1 MLSVYYTRH
10 SHNPSP
16 ADYLRDASVYRQSGF
31 QLIELLIA
39 LAVVSV
45 LAMIAIPSY
54 SSYRD
59 KVDNAAAAADITTIV
74 QAIERYYTE
83 FNRYPD
89 SLADVNLATLQD
101 PWQHPYH
108 YLRINGAGLK
118 GKGALR
124 KDKSLVPINTD
135 YDLYSNG
142 KDGATAAPLTAKNSQ
157 DDIVRANNGQFIGLA
172 ADY

>member
-1 MLSVYYTRH
+1 MFSVYHSRH
-10 SHNPSP
+10 SHNRLP
-16 ADYLRDASVYRQSGF
+16 ACFRRESSVYRQSGF

-59 KVDNAAAAADITTIV
+59 KVDNADAAADITTIV

-89 SLADVNLATLQD
+89 SLADVNLANLQD
-101 PWQHPYH
+101 PWQHPYQ

-135 YDLYSNG
+135 YDLYSSG
-142 KDGATAAPLTAKNSQ
+142 KDGATAAALTAKSSQ
-157 DDIVRANNGQFIGLA
+157 DDIVRANNGRFIGLA

>member
-1 MLSVYYTRH
+1 MLSVYYSRH
-10 SHNPSP
+10 SHNPSH
-16 ADYLRDASVYRQSGF
+16 ARYRRDAAINRQSGF

-39 LAVVSV
+39 LAVISV
-45 LAMIAIPSY
+45 LAMVAIPSY

-59 KVDNAAAAADITTIV
+59 KVDNADAAADITTIT
-74 QAIERYYTE
+74 QAIERYYSE
-83 FNRYPD
+83 YNHYPD
-89 SLADVNLATLQD
+89 SLADVRLDNLQD
-101 PWQHPYH
+101 PWQHPYQ

-135 YDLYSNG
+135 YDLYSMG
-142 KDGATAAPLTAKNSQ
+142 KDGVTMAPLTAQNSK
-157 DDIVRANNGQFIGLA
+157 DDIIRANNGKFIGLA

>member
-1 MLSVYYTRH
+1 MQSVRYRH
-10 SHNPSP
+10 ATHNP
-16 ADYLRDASVYRQSGF
+16 AIARCRQRGVVHFQSGF
-31 QLIELLIA
+31 QLIEVLIA
-39 LAVVSV
+39 MAVVSL
-45 LAMIAIPSY
+45 LAIIAIPSY
-54 SSYRD
+54 SQYRD
-59 KVDNAAAAADITTIV
+59 KADNATAAGDINAIT

-83 FNRYPD
+83 NNRYPD
-89 SLADVNLATLQD
+89 SLNDINMGSLQD

-118 GKGALR
+118 GKAALR

-142 KDGATAAPLTAKNSQ
+142 KDGNTSAPLTAKHSQ
-157 DDIVRANNGQFIGLA
+157 DDIVRANNGKFIGLA

>member
-1 MLSVYYTRH
+1 MLSVYYSRH
-10 SHNPSP
+10 SHNPSH
-16 ADYLRDASVYRQSGF
+16 ARYRRDAAINRQSGF

-39 LAVVSV
+39 LAVISV
-45 LAMIAIPSY
+45 LAMVAIPSY

-59 KVDNAAAAADITTIV
+59 KVDNADAAADITTIT
-74 QAIERYYTE
+74 QAIERYYSE
-83 FNRYPD
+83 YNHYPD
-89 SLADVNLATLQD
+89 SLADVRLDNLQD
-101 PWQHPYH
+101 PWQHPYQ

-135 YDLYSNG
+135 YDLYSMG
-142 KDGATAAPLTAKNSQ
+142 KDGVTMAPLTAKNSK
-157 DDIVRANNGQFIGLA
+157 DDIIRANNGKFIGLA

>member
-10 SHNPSP
+10 SHNLSPPSLRRDTS
-16 ADYLRDASVYRQSGF
+16 ADRQLGF

-45 LAMIAIPSY
+45 LAMVAIPSY

-59 KVDNAAAAADITTIV
+59 KVDNATATADIVTIT

-83 FNRYPD
+83 NNHYPD
-89 SLADVNLATLQD
+89 SLADVHLDTLQD
-101 PWQHPYH
+101 PWQHPYY

-118 GKGALR
+118 GKTALR
-124 KDKSLVPINTD
+124 KDKNLVPINTD
-135 YDLYSNG
+135 YDLYSSG
-142 KDGATAAPLTAKNSQ
+142 KDGSTIAPLTAKTSQ
-157 DDIVRANNGQFIGLA
+157 DDIVRANNGKYIGLA

>member
-1 MLSVYYTRH
+1 MLSVYYSRH
-10 SHNPSP
+10 SHNPPSVCFR
-16 ADYLRDASVYRQSGF
+16 RDASAERQSGF

-45 LAMIAIPSY
+45 LAVVAVPSY

-59 KVDNAAAAADITTIV
+59 KVDNATAAADIHSISS
-74 QAIERYYTE
+74 AIERYYTE

-89 SLADVNLATLQD
+89 SLADVNVTTLQD
-101 PWQHPYH
+101 PWQHPYQ

-118 GKGALR
+118 GKAALR

-135 YDLYSNG
+135 FDLYSMG
-142 KDGATAAPLTAKNSQ
+142 KDGASVGPLTAKASL

>member
-1 MLSVYYTRH
+1 M
-10 SHNPSP
+10 
-16 ADYLRDASVYRQSGF
+16 
-31 QLIELLIA
+31 LIA
-39 LAVVSV
+39 LAVISV
-45 LAMIAIPSY
+45 LTMIAIPSY

-74 QAIERYYTE
+74 QAIERFYTE
-83 FNRYPD
+83 NNRYPD
-89 SLADVNLATLQD
+89 SLADVNLANFQD
-101 PWQHPYH
+101 PWQHPYQ

-135 YDLYSNG
+135 YDLYSMG
-142 KDGATAAPLTAKNSQ
+142 KDGATVAPLTAKKSQ
-157 DDIVRANNGQFIGLA
+157 DDIVRANNGKFIGLA

>member
-1 MLSVYYTRH
+1 MLSVYYSRH
-10 SHNPSP
+10 SHNRLYAGFRRES
-16 ADYLRDASVYRQSGF
+16 SVYLQSGF

-39 LAVVSV
+39 LAVISV

-59 KVDNAAAAADITTIV
+59 KVDNADAAADLTTID

-83 FNRYPD
+83 YNHYPD
-89 SLADVNLATLQD
+89 SLADVRLDNLQD
-101 PWQHPYH
+101 PWKHPYY

-118 GKGALR
+118 GKAALR
-124 KDKSLVPINTD
+124 KDKNLVPINTD
-135 YDLYSNG
+135 YDLYSSG
-142 KDGATAAPLTAKNSQ
+142 KDGATIAPLTAKTSR
-157 DDIVRANNGQFIGLA
+157 DDIVRANNGKYIGLA